1 MKSLIPAFIALAIV
15 GCSSANKTPDTLEL
29 STEVSSQ
36 VDTMLF
42 VENVI
47 VDSMPFIKLQMNPNM
62 SYITMADSVIPS
74 QVDSTIALCV
84 EAAFTGELLKE
95 FKTTNIGGRSSLT
108 GFPHFLGGGF
118 ILHTF
123 PGYG

>member
-62 SYITMADSVIPS
+62 SYITMAD
-74 QVDSTIALCV
+74 
-84 EAAFTGELLKE
+84 
-95 FKTTNIGGRSSLT
+95 
-108 GFPHFLGGGF
+108 
-118 ILHTF
+118 
-123 PGYG
+123 